1 MVWIIKKG
9 VFTLL
14 SSEYRHWARTVN
26 SLKAWFTRATQMQMQ
41 EPTTFIRQN
50 QTQGRQNTQEQSRT
64 VKLFP
69 RWRSRVKLI
78 LRVLKGRKKYLFN
91 ATENIRL
98 YGIQFIWL
106 YLLFIFFIVIH
117 TVFLSLGSFAKS
129 FQARIYLHNVYHK
142 APYIS
147 LYYLLISRLNRGGME
162 PMEPVFFYYP
172 CVCICVCV
180 SSVHMCEM
188 QTQAQMKANEN
199 ETFSISCFGAY
210 VCFDVVHT
218 CIFLFLRLHLRRT
231 YEPGLRHNPSFTSL
245 YCRTLQRTLV
255 VSRTKFWWHTPERI
269 FPSGQ
274 ERCLRNPGSSE
285 AECSSDG
292 ERKAQAT
299 VK

>member
-162 PMEPVFFYYP
+162 PMEPVFFLL
-172 CVCICVCV
+172 
-180 SSVHMCEM
+180 S
-188 QTQAQMKANEN
+188 
-199 ETFSISCFGAY
+199 
-210 VCFDVVHT
+210 
-218 CIFLFLRLHLRRT
+218 LRLHLR
-231 YEPGLRHNPSFTSL
+231 LRFLGSHVWNANASANESKRKWNFFHFL
-245 YCRTLQRTLV
+245 LWR
-255 VSRTKFWWHTPERI
+255 
-269 FPSGQ
+269 
-274 ERCLRNPGSSE
+274 LRLRW
-285 AECSSDG
+285 CSSHVYFLAFAFAFASHVWT
-292 ERKAQAT
+292 RLKT
-299 VK
+299 

>member
-147 LYYLLISRLNRGGME
+147 LYYLLISRLVDGAC
-162 PMEPVFFYYP
+162 FFFIILAFAFAFAFP
-172 CVCICVCV
+172 RFTCVKCKRKRKWK
-180 SSVHMCEM
+180 
-188 QTQAQMKANEN
+188 QTKMKLFPFLALAL
-199 ETFSISCFGAY
+199 TFA
-210 VCFDVVHT
+210 
-218 CIFLFLRLHLRRT
+218 LM
-231 YEPGLRHNPSFTSL
+231 
-245 YCRTLQRTLV
+245 
-255 VSRTKFWWHTPERI
+255 
-269 FPSGQ
+269 
-274 ERCLRNPGSSE
+274 
-285 AECSSDG
+285 
-292 ERKAQAT
+292 
-299 VK
+299 